1 MFKNV
6 DGTNYVEGVHYDL
19 IRLSSGKLTKVG
31 FENKRHLGGRMDM
44 HIHSTSSDGTLN
56 PDEIIR
62 LALLSNVS
70 TLAITD
76 HDTLIGSKRMMRKN
90 HRGLE
95 IYSGIE
101 LSAVVITGKARIHI
115 LGYDFDVNNEQI
127 NKAVEFVDK
136 CSEYNFKLYIRCIE
150 DRFPEIR
157 IPSEEIEEILERRR
171 QTGKNIGRVD
181 IAQILI
187 RHGYGDDLD
196 HEYPEEYSKQDVVFE
211 KYLNPVKYQVQAEKM
226 GITEEECIAIIKNAG
241 GLVSLAHPSS
251 LGLSDED
258 LEERIVEYKDM
269 GLDALEVYHPNNT
282 EEQRKYYYELTQK
295 HDLLIS
301 GGTDYHG
308 FEVKPNIILGHG
320 KNGNIDLRQEDLSLV
335 KKLRKR
341 H

>member
-1 MFKNV
+1 M
-6 DGTNYVEGVHYDL
+6 EGVNYDL

-31 FENKRHLGGRMDM
+31 FENKRNLGGRVDM

-76 HDTLIGSKRMMRKN
+76 HDTLLGSKRMMRKN

-95 IYSGIE
+95 VYTGIE
-101 LSAVVITGKARIHI
+101 LSALVRSGKARIHI
-115 LGYDFDVNNEQI
+115 LGYDFDVNNEEI

-136 CSEYNFKLYIRCIE
+136 CSEYNFKLYIRCLE
-150 DRFPEIR
+150 ERFPEIK
-157 IPSEEIEEILERRR
+157 IPKEDIEEVLERRR
-171 QTGKNIGRVD
+171 KTGKNIGRVD
-181 IAQILI
+181 ICRILI
-187 RHGYGDDLD
+187 KYGYGDDND
-196 HEYPEEYSKQDVVFE
+196 HEYPEEYTKQDVIFE
-211 KYLNPVKYQVQAEKM
+211 KYLNPVKYQVQAEKL
-226 GITEEECIAIIKNAG
+226 GITEEECIQIIKAAG
-241 GLVSLAHPSS
+241 GLVCLAHPSS
-251 LGLSDED
+251 LRMNDHD
-258 LEERIVEYKDM
+258 LEEKIVEYKEM
-269 GLDALEVYHPNNT
+269 GLDGLEVYHPNNT
-282 EEQRKYYYELTQK
+282 EAQRQFYYELAKK
-295 HDLLIS
+295 HGLLIS

-320 KNGNIDLRQEDLSLV
+320 RDGNIDLRQEDLSLV